1 MCVQLDPSA
10 PPIPPF
16 SLVLKGII
24 AQAQPLSLFCVLLD
38 HTVLLVYLQLLHV
51 PLGTTAQQEL

>member
-1 MCVQLDPSA
+1 MRVQLDPTA

-16 SLVLKGII
+16 SLVIKGII
-24 AQAQPLSLFCVLLD
+24 AQAQPLSPFNVLL
-38 HTVLLVYLQLLHV
+38 HPTVLLLYLQLLHV